1 MNKED
6 FLRELRTALQGL
18 PQEEIEARVSFYSEM
33 IDDRI
38 EEGLSEDEAVAQ
50 IGAVENIRAQII
62 AETPLGK
69 LVREKVRPNRQLRIW
84 EIVLLVLGAPVWIPL
99 LISVAAI
106 LFSVYVCIWAVVL
119 CVYAADLAL
128 AGGVIAGVAAT
139 VMYLMEANFRGALF
153 YAGAAAVCAGLAILL
168 FIGCV
173 RLTKAVAKIT
183 RRMLIGIKNAIAG
196 KEE

>member
-106 LFSVYVCIWAVVL
+106 LFSGSTTICSTSASSSPFGTAVSPSTAGSLPASRQRSCISWKRTSGAPCFTPVQRR
-119 CVYAADLAL
+119 YAQD
-128 AGGVIAGVAAT
+128 
-139 VMYLMEANFRGALF
+139 
-153 YAGAAAVCAGLAILL
+153 LL
-168 FIGCV
+168 FCCS
-173 RLTKAVAKIT
+173 LAVSGLQKQL
-183 RRMLIGIKNAIAG
+183 RK
-196 KEE
+196 